1 MHYSYKEMLEESI
14 LLRNL
19 DTATTLA
26 LVEKEFTKQEIVEY
40 NAMLEN
46 LKTLDEW
53 CTQNNEAAFFTY
65 FQDAVI
71 SAYCRY
77 IHYKKKNWGAA
88 PQWSKMN
95 AKEKKKHVRDIV
107 FSLIPAGT
115 TFGFPAVTGF
125 AERFLNAGENN
136 VMHIIAA
143 AAFGVIIA
151 VPIEIVRQK
160 GLDQEMLEKK
170 HKYDETW
177 VRHSLCDSRLR
188 LALSQFVTSGQTRGD
203 YEELRKSSFAIL
215 EQNLDQFAVN
225 LCPNG
230 MASRTKK

>member
-1 MHYSYKEMLEESI
+1 MHYSYKKMLEESI
-14 LLRNL
+14 LPHSF
-19 DTATTLA
+19 DTSAILA

-46 LKTLDEW
+46 LKTLDAW
-53 CTQNNEAAFFTY
+53 CLQNNETGFFTY

-77 IHYKKKNWGAA
+77 IHYKNKNWSA
-88 PQWSKMN
+88 PPKWSKLN
-95 AKEKKKHVRDIV
+95 VKEKCKRVVDV
-107 FSLIPAGT
+107 LVGLIPAGT
-115 TFGFPAVTGF
+115 TVGFPAITGIVDYSQ
-125 AERFLNAGENN
+125 NAGQGDA
-136 VMHIIAA
+136 MHILVAA
-143 AAFGVIIA
+143 AVGIA
-151 VPIEIVRQK
+151 VAIPVSLIRNK
-160 GLDQEMLEKK
+160 RSDQEMREKK

-203 YEELRKSSFAIL
+203 YEKLVKDTFAIL

-230 MASRTKK
+230 MASRT